1 MNAPV
6 ANHAAAARSPASA
19 SAAVPHRVGSHLHF
33 AGLLPLLGVLF
44 LACSSEGASYLLFVN
59 SMCAWLPAYPWAAG
73 PAAAAAAFRLLPP
86 SLLSRRLSDIAALCH
101 SARRVPRC

>member
-19 SAAVPHRVGSHLHF
+19 SAAVPQRVGSHLRF

-44 LACSSEGASYLLFVN
+44 PACSSEGASYLLFVN

-73 PAAAAAAFRLLPP
+73 PAAAAAFRLLPP
-86 SLLSRRLSDIAALCH
+86 NLLSRRLSDIAALCH